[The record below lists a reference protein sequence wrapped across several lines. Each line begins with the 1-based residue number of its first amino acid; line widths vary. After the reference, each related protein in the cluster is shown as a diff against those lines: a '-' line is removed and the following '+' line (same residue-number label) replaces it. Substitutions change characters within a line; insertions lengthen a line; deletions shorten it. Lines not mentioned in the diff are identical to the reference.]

1 MKKTSPLV
9 PRPLAALLWALL
21 APPALAQGVATEREL
36 TPVEVTEGHAA
47 LDPTLPT
54 TSYST
59 TRAEL
64 ERQSY
69 LNTEDALR
77 YAPNTVVRKRFVGD
91 RNANLG
97 GRSFGTTQPARGL
110 AYADGYLISNF
121 LGRFDAPRWS
131 IIAPEEVAR
140 VDVLYGPFSAL
151 YPGNSI
157 GTTVAIT
164 TRNPTITEASATL
177 QAHHQDYDDYG
188 YRDSYDNNQA
198 SLYAGTRRGPL
209 TLVVSGTRLA
219 FESQPMG
226 YAAATAASGSVTGL
240 PVATGARI
248 DADPAGAKRV
258 LVGAINMQKG
268 VQEQAKLKAAYD
280 FSPGLQGDLLY
291 ARWLVD
297 YQVYNHSFLTDAT
310 GNPLWRGLGTVAN
323 GANINGARYTL
334 PLMAPQRGREEHEQ
348 MGGRLR
354 TRQATGWNGSVQLSS
369 YQVLSNT
376 LRQASL
382 SDPLARPGVAGSDSR
397 GDGTGWRTFEL
408 QATYT
413 PAPGENHALTL
424 GYHQNDYTLEN
435 RVFSL
440 GDWRDSGS
448 AAGQS
453 QNYLGKTQLQALY
466 AQDAWR
472 FAPDWTATL
481 GLRLERFEAYDGSQY
496 DASATTTPRLDYAD
510 RRARGVSPKLSLA
523 HVLNDEWVLRA
534 SLGRGVRFPTV
545 SELFQ
550 GARSGTTLI
559 SNDPH
564 LKAEK
569 SDAKE
574 FSALRETASTSL
586 RLSLFEDDI
595 RDAIFQQSQ
604 IVGATTV
611 TTVQNVDWVR
621 TRGVEAAFAGRD
633 LWLPGLDLQASLALA
648 RSRTLEDEGYPAA
661 EGKNWPR
668 VPRVRATLLGSYRAG
683 PWTSSLGLRHEGRQY
698 GTLVNSDRN
707 AGSVGA
713 ISSYTVADA
722 RLAYHYNA
730 HASLALG
737 VDNLGD
743 RNYYVGPHPYPGR
756 TGYLELKLSY

>member
-1 MKKTSPLV
+1 MKSQPSTPS
-9 PRPLAALLWALL
+9 LLLILPWALL
-21 APPALAQGVATEREL
+21 TQPALAQGVATEREL
-36 TPVEVTEGHAA
+36 TPVEVTEGHAS
-47 LDPTLPT
+47 LDPTLPAS
-54 TSYST
+54 SYST

-64 ERQSY
+64 DRQSY

-77 YAPNTVVRKRFVGD
+77 YAPNTIVRKRFVGD

-110 AYADGYLISNF
+110 AYVDGYLISNF

-131 IIAPEEVAR
+131 SVAPEEVAR

-164 TRNPTITEASATL
+164 TRNPAGPEASATL
-177 QAHHQDYDDYG
+177 QAHHQAYDDYG
-188 YRDSYDNNQA
+188 FRDHYENNQA
-198 SLYAGTRRGPL
+198 SLYAGTRQGPL
-209 TLVVSGTRLA
+209 ALVVSGNRLA
-219 FESQPMG
+219 FQSQPMG
-226 YAAATAASGSVTGL
+226 YATATPASGGVTGL
-240 PVATGARI
+240 PLAGGAVADRDPTGAPRM
-248 DADPAGAKRV
+248 

-268 VQEQAKLKAAYD
+268 VQEQGKLKAAYD
-280 FSPGLQGDLLY
+280 FSTELQGDVLY
-291 ARWLVD
+291 SRWQND
-297 YQVYNHSFLTDAT
+297 YQVYNRSFLTDPA
-310 GNPLWRGLGTVAN
+310 GNPLWRGLGTLAN
-323 GANINGARYTL
+323 AVNIDGSRYIL

-348 MGGRLR
+348 IGARLR
-354 TRQATGWNGSVQLSS
+354 TRLTQGWNGSVQLSS
-369 YQVLSNT
+369 YQVLTNT
-376 LRQASL
+376 LRQAGV
-382 SDPLARPGVAGSDSR
+382 SDPLAKVPATGTETR

-435 RVFSL
+435 RVGAL
-440 GDWRDSGS
+440 ADWRTSRS
-448 AAGQS
+448 ATAET
-453 QNYLGKTQLQALY
+453 QNYLGKTRVQALY
-466 AQDAWR
+466 GQDAWR

-481 GLRLERFEAYDGSQY
+481 GLRLERFQAVDGSQL
-496 DASATTTPRLDYAD
+496 DAAATSNPQVNYPD
-510 RRARGVSPKLSLA
+510 RRATGVSPKLSLA

-550 GARSGTTLI
+550 GTRSGTTLV

-574 FSALRETASTSL
+574 LTALRETASTSL

-604 IVGATTV
+604 ILGATTV
-611 TTVQNVDWVR
+611 TTVQNVDRVR
-621 TRGVEAAFAGRD
+621 TRGVEAAFDGRD
-633 LWLPGLDLQASLALA
+633 LLIPGLDLQASLALA
-648 RSRTLEDEGYPAA
+648 RARTLENDGYPAA
-661 EGKNWPR
+661 EGKAWPR
-668 VPRVRATLLGSYRAG
+668 VPRVRASALGSYRAG
-683 PWTSSLGLRHEGRQY
+683 PWTTALGLRHEGRQY
-698 GTLVNSDRN
+698 GTLNNSDTHDT
-707 AGSVGA
+707 VGA
-713 ISSYTVADA
+713 VSAYTVADV
-722 RLAYHYNA
+722 RLAYRLA
-730 HASLALG
+730 PLASLALG

-756 TGYLELKLSY
+756 TAYLELKLSY